1 MQFNLDYFH
10 GNEAGPSRF
19 YRMPKALF
27 DGNLSLE
34 AATLYSLML
43 DRVGLSVKNGWTDG
57 LGRIFIYF
65 VQKDVQKFL
74 RCGHNRATAFV
85 RELERFGLI
94 ERKRQG
100 LGKPAMIYVKNFFGC
115 GNNVAPQNET
125 NEAVEP
131 SRNEKKV
138 SAVQREESSNKALFS
153 APGVPAANQ
162 RSVCGG
168 ERRKEWSGRSPRREA
183 GTKQSGISSDDKAAR
198 TGQSR
203 VPAEGSLDCP
213 NRAANET
220 EKKETELTET
230 NRILPK
236 PLAVA
241 NSASLASPQAAKLTR
256 CAAPALSTA
265 NASLVCGGG
274 PKGRNLM
281 DEMRWVR
288 EEIRENI
295 DYEGLVWDHPCDA
308 DIFDG
313 YVELMTEAACS
324 TRETVRICGQ
334 ELPTAVV
341 RSRFL
346 KLGREHV
353 EYVRDCLGHT
363 TAAIGN
369 IKAYTLA
376 ALYNAPATMG
386 QYYASLVSRDLA
398 EDSTDSIRAR
408 SAAPCLPM
416 IV

>member
-10 GNEAGPSRF
+10 GNEASEFRF
-19 YRMPKALF
+19 YRVPKALF
-27 DGNLSLE
+27 GGELSLE

-43 DRVGLSVKNGWTDG
+43 DRVGLSVKNGWLDS
-57 LGRIFIYF
+57 LGRVFIYF

-74 RCGHNRATAFV
+74 RCGHNRATAFM

-100 LGKPAMIYVKNFFGC
+100 LGKPAIIYVKNFSGSENGALENE
-115 GNNVAPQNET
+115 GNEIEEKAP
-125 NEAVEP
+125 
-131 SRNEKKV
+131 
-138 SAVQREESSNKALFS
+138 AVQQEDASNKALFS
-153 APGVPAANQ
+153 ASEGAVQ
-162 RSVCGG
+162 
-168 ERRKEWSGRSPRREA
+168 
-183 GTKQSGISSDDKAAR
+183 TAR

-203 VPAEGSLDCP
+203 APAEGSLDCP

-230 NRILPK
+230 NRILPQ
-236 PLAVA
+236 PLAVKNCA
-241 NSASLASPQAAKLTR
+241 SFRPSPPDIHSAPFP
-256 CAAPALSTA
+256 PALPTRTA
-265 NASLVCGGG
+265 ELGSSGG
-274 PKGRNLM
+274 PKGRKMM

-308 DIFDG
+308 GIFDG

-324 TRETVRICGQ
+324 TKETVRICGQ

-353 EYVRDCLGHT
+353 ESVRDCLGHT

>member
-1 MQFNLDYFH
+1 MQFNLDYFY

-34 AATLYSLML
+34 AAALYSLML

-74 RCGHNRATAFV
+74 RCGHNRATAFM

-125 NEAVEP
+125 NEAVDP
-131 SRNEKKV
+131 SRNEEKV

-153 APGVPAANQ
+153 TP
-162 RSVCGG
+162 
-168 ERRKEWSGRSPRREA
+168 EEA
-183 GTKQSGISSDDKAAR
+183 VNTAQ

-220 EKKETELTET
+220 EKKEIELIET
-230 NRILPK
+230 NRILPQ
-236 PLAVA
+236 PLAVENCA
-241 NSASLASPQAAKLTR
+241 PFRPAPPDIHSAPFP
-256 CAAPALSTA
+256 PALPTRTT
-265 NASLVCGGG
+265 SLGSRGG
-274 PKGRNLM
+274 PQGRNLM

-308 DIFDG
+308 GIFDG

-324 TRETVRICGQ
+324 TKETVRICGQ

-346 KLGREHV
+346 KLEREHV
-353 EYVRDCLGHT
+353 EYVRDCLCHVT
-363 TAAIGN
+363 SAIGN

-376 ALYNAPATMG
+376 ALYNAPATME
-386 QYYASLVSRDLA
+386 QYYASLVSRDLTGVKSY
-398 EDSTDSIRAR
+398 E
-408 SAAPCLPM
+408 PQLLECLVEP
-416 IV
+416 VLLHAVRH

>member
-1 MQFNLDYFH
+1 M
-10 GNEAGPSRF
+10 
-19 YRMPKALF
+19 
-27 DGNLSLE
+27 
-34 AATLYSLML
+34 
-43 DRVGLSVKNGWTDG
+43 
-57 LGRIFIYF
+57 
-65 VQKDVQKFL
+65 
-74 RCGHNRATAFV
+74 
-85 RELERFGLI
+85 RELERCGLI

-100 LGKPAMIYVKNFFGC
+100 LGKPAMIYVKNFSGC
-115 GNNVAPQNET
+115 GSNMAPQNET

-131 SRNEKKV
+131 SRNEEKV

-153 APGVPAANQ
+153 TP
-162 RSVCGG
+162 
-168 ERRKEWSGRSPRREA
+168 EEA
-183 GTKQSGISSDDKAAR
+183 VNTAQ

-230 NRILPK
+230 NRILPQ

>member
-10 GNEAGPSRF
+10 GNEASEFRF
-19 YRMPKALF
+19 YRVPKALF
-27 DGNLSLE
+27 GGELSLE

-43 DRVGLSVKNGWTDG
+43 DRVGLSVKNGWLDS
-57 LGRIFIYF
+57 LGRVFIYF

-74 RCGHNRATAFV
+74 RCGHNRATAFM

-125 NEAVEP
+125 NEAVDP
-131 SRNEKKV
+131 SRNEEKV

-153 APGVPAANQ
+153 TP
-162 RSVCGG
+162 
-168 ERRKEWSGRSPRREA
+168 EEA
-183 GTKQSGISSDDKAAR
+183 VNTAQ

-230 NRILPK
+230 NRILPQ
-236 PLAVA
+236 PLAVKNCA
-241 NSASLASPQAAKLTR
+241 SFRPSPPDIHSAPFP
-256 CAAPALSTA
+256 PALPTRTA
-265 NASLVCGGG
+265 ELGSSGG
-274 PKGRNLM
+274 PKGRMMM

-288 EEIRENI
+288 EQIQGNI
-295 DYEGLVWDHPCDA
+295 DYEGLIWDHPCDA

-313 YVELMTEAACS
+313 YVELMVEAACS
-324 TRETVRICGQ
+324 TKEAVRICGQ
-334 ELPTAVV
+334 DIPTALV

-346 KLGREHV
+346 KLEREHV
-353 EYVRDCLGHT
+353 EYVRDCLCHT

-386 QYYASLVSRDLA
+386 QYYASLVSRDM
-398 EDSTDSIRAR
+398 STRQSEVQP
-408 SAAPCLPM
+408 SGG
-416 IV
+416 

>member
-1 MQFNLDYFH
+1 MQFNLDYFY
-10 GNEAGPSRF
+10 GNEAGQFRF

-27 DGNLSLE
+27 DGELSLE

-43 DRVGLSVKNGWTDG
+43 DRVGLSAKNGWMDS
-57 LGRIFIYF
+57 LGRVFIYF
-65 VQKDVQKFL
+65 VQKDVQKLL
-74 RCGHNRATAFV
+74 RCGHNRATAFM

-100 LGKPAMIYVKNFFGC
+100 LGKPAMIYVKNFSSY
-115 GNNVAPQNET
+115 GNDVAPQNET
-125 NEAVEP
+125 NMAVEP
-131 SRNEKKV
+131 SRNEEKV
-138 SAVQREESSNKALFS
+138 SAVQREGSINKALFS
-153 APGVPAANQ
+153 A
-162 RSVCGG
+162 S
-168 ERRKEWSGRSPRREA
+168 EEA
-183 GTKQSGISSDDKAAR
+183 VQTAR
-198 TGQSR
+198 IGQSR

-213 NRAANET
+213 NRAANDT

-230 NRILPK
+230 NRILPQ
-236 PLAVA
+236 
-241 NSASLASPQAAKLTR
+241 SPR
-256 CAAPALSTA
+256 SSGSRPRY
-265 NASLVCGGG
+265 
-274 PKGRNLM
+274 GRNLM

-313 YVELMTEAACS
+313 YVELMTEACCS

-334 ELPTAVV
+334 DIPTALV

-346 KLGREHV
+346 KLEREHV
-353 EYVRDCLGHT
+353 EYVRDCLCNT

-386 QYYASLVSRDLA
+386 QYYAALVSRDF
-398 EDSTDSIRAR
+398 
-408 SAAPCLPM
+408 
-416 IV
+416 

>member
-1 MQFNLDYFH
+1 MQFNLDYFY

-27 DGNLSLE
+27 DGDLSLE
-34 AATLYSLML
+34 AATLYGLML

-57 LGRIFIYF
+57 LGRVFIYF

-74 RCGHNRATAFV
+74 RCGHNRATAFM

-100 LGKPAMIYVKNFFGC
+100 LGKPAMIYVKNFSSC
-115 GNNVAPQNET
+115 KT
-125 NEAVEP
+125 T
-131 SRNEKKV
+131 S
-138 SAVQREESSNKALFS
+138 EENSVNGAAELAQTENAHDMALFS
-153 APGVPAANQ
+153 APGVPTKSADFVG
-162 RSVCGG
+162 RGG
-168 ERRKEWSGRSPRREA
+168 ARERAELSPQAEAEYSGLCA
-183 GTKQSGISSDDKAAR
+183 DDKAAR

-203 VPAEGSLDCP
+203 VPGEGSLDCP

-220 EKKETELTET
+220 EKKEIELIET
-230 NRILPK
+230 NRILPQ
-236 PLAVA
+236 PLAVKNCA
-241 NSASLASPQAAKLTR
+241 SFRPSPPDIHSAPFP
-256 CAAPALSTA
+256 PALPTRTA
-265 NASLVCGGG
+265 ELGSSGG
-274 PKGRNLM
+274 PKGRKMM

-313 YVELMTEAACS
+313 YIELMTEVACS
-324 TRETVRICGQ
+324 TKETVRICGQ

-346 KLGREHV
+346 KLERELPTAVVRSRFLKLEREHV
-353 EYVRDCLGHT
+353 EYVRDCLCHT

-386 QYYASLVSRDLA
+386 QYYASLVSRDM
-398 EDSTDSIRAR
+398 STRQSEVQP
-408 SAAPCLPM
+408 SG
-416 IV
+416 

>member
-10 GNEAGPSRF
+10 GNEASEFRF
-19 YRMPKALF
+19 YRVPKALF
-27 DGNLSLE
+27 GGELSLE

-43 DRVGLSVKNGWTDG
+43 DRVGLSVKNGWLDS
-57 LGRIFIYF
+57 LGRVFIYF

-74 RCGHNRATAFV
+74 RCGHNRATAFM
-85 RELERFGLI
+85 RELERCGLI

-100 LGKPAMIYVKNFFGC
+100 LGKPAMIYVKNFSGC
-115 GNNVAPQNET
+115 GSNMAPQNET

-131 SRNEKKV
+131 SRNEEKV

-153 APGVPAANQ
+153 TP
-162 RSVCGG
+162 
-168 ERRKEWSGRSPRREA
+168 EEA
-183 GTKQSGISSDDKAAR
+183 VNTAQ

-230 NRILPK
+230 NRILPQ

-308 DIFDG
+308 GIFDG